1 MINVAG
7 NILSLIFSN
16 KYISTLLTM
25 FLVFYGGNAAPDLLE
40 IKDFYKNFAFR
51 VFILSLIVYKT
62 GNLTNKN
69 NEKVTYSIVIALA
82 FTCIFEL
89 LFKKCKQKETFAE
102 EEEIY
107 PQCSNKPEAGR
118 KVQQVV
124 KTLDGS
130 CSFIYDILKYPSQ
143 LCTGTFDGI
152 KFCTNSSDPAKKV
165 LGCSKLDPEQD
176 FCIYYYDRHIKE
188 ANQFE

>member
-62 GNLTNKN
+62 GNLSNKN
-69 NEKVTYSIVIALA
+69 NGKVTYSIVIALV

-89 LFKKCKQKETFAE
+89 LCKNCKEKETFAE
-102 EEEIY
+102 EEETY
-107 PQCSNKPEAGR
+107 PQCSNKPEVGR

-124 KTLDGS
+124 KSEDGS
-130 CSFIYDILKYPSQ
+130 CSFIYDILKYPSG
-143 LCTGTFDGI
+143 LCTGTFDGV
-152 KFCTNSSDPAKKV
+152 KFCTNSSDPSKKV
-165 LGCSKLDPEQD
+165 LACSKLDPEQD
-176 FCIYYYDRHIKE
+176 FCIYYYDRVIKP
-188 ANQFE
+188 ANQ